1 MRELH
6 DPIHIGI
13 EYSADQTLQNVVL
26 GTTRDLLVG
35 QSFVTTVGFPQIALC
50 KTRFQFPCGVVNPT
64 PETAQHVLE
73 ALGIP
78 PEPITAPL
86 RRGQTGN
93 PVPSSYPRLLTLD
106 RDDQAVTDAR
116 RRRSTRPYVCRPS
129 STQDKDE
136 YPPASVVENFS
147 SAHIKCINYRDN
159 RRAGNSMG
167 TQYNAYSTT
176 STGSGVKLP
185 DGTTI
190 EFVILP

>member
-1 MRELH
+1 
-6 DPIHIGI
+6 
-13 EYSADQTLQNVVL
+13 VVL
-26 GTTRDLLVG
+26 GTTQDLLVG

-50 KTRFQFPCGVVNPT
+50 KTRFQFPCGIARLT

-73 ALGIP
+73 ALGMP

-106 RDDQAVTDAR
+106 RDNRAVTDAR
-116 RRRSTRPYVCRPS
+116 RRRSTRPYVCPSS

-136 YPPASVVENFS
+136 YPMASVVENFS
-147 SAHIKCINYRDN
+147 SAHIKCIKREDNQDAGIGYRN
-159 RRAGNSMG
+159 
-167 TQYNAYSTT
+167 QINAYSTT
-176 STGSGVKLP
+176 STGSGVKLE